1 MIGGQPSVRL
11 TQGRLRAARQS
22 PLINMSATLAETT
35 GTHAVAAPGK
45 YLTFLLGG
53 ESYGIPVLKV
63 REIIRHVDVTTVPQM
78 PSYVKGVTNLRGKI
92 IPVVDLRIK
101 FGLPDAENSEQSCV
115 VVVQVQSSANQRIQ
129 IGLVVDGV
137 EEVANIS
144 AAEIEPT
151 PDFGGALSGDTILGM
166 AKVKGRVKALL
177 DIERVVGLSEEA
189 ARSISAQAE
198 AAMTL

>member
-1 MIGGQPSVRL
+1 
-11 TQGRLRAARQS
+11 
-22 PLINMSATLAETT
+22 MSATLAETT
-35 GTHAVAAPGK
+35 GTHAVATPGK

-63 REIIRHVDVTTVPQM
+63 REIIRHVVLTTVPQM

-101 FGLPDAENSEQSCV
+101 FGLPDAESSEQSCV
-115 VVVQVQSSANQRIQ
+115 VVVQVQSSSNLRIQ

-151 PDFGGALSGDTILGM
+151 PDFGGALSGDTIIGM

-189 ARSISAQAE
+189 ARSLTSQAE
-198 AAMTL
+198 GAMALE